1 MANSGDLIRLHKYM
15 AQCGVASRRKS
26 EELIKSG
33 AVSVNGHVVKDMG
46 VLIDPQKDEVRVN
59 GSVIKPKTDMIY
71 IAVNKPRGYVSTVKD
86 QFGRPTVLDLVPV
99 ADEYRLY
106 PVGRLDYDTTGL
118 ILLTND
124 GDLTYRLM
132 HPKHEIEKIYVA
144 GLRGIP
150 DNQDIFRFEHG
161 LVLEGRLTAPAGFEL
176 IKADQRLSVVKITL
190 REGRNRQIRKMCD
203 MIGHPVIWLRREA
216 IGEVELCGLQPGQW
230 RYLTPKEIEYL
241 KYLR

>member
-33 AVSVNGHVVKDMG
+33 LVSVNDRVVKDMG

-59 GSVIKPKTDMIY
+59 GRIIRPKGDMIY
-71 IAVNKPRGYVSTVKD
+71 IAINKPRGYVSTAKD
-86 QFGRPTVLDLVPV
+86 QFGRPTVLDLVPI
-99 ADEYRLY
+99 AGEYRLY

-124 GDLTYRLM
+124 GDLTYRLT
-132 HPKHEIEKIYVA
+132 HPKHEIEKVYMA

-150 DNQDIFRFEHG
+150 DSRDIFQFEHG
-161 LVLEGRLTAPAGFEL
+161 LVLEGRLTAPADFEL
-176 IKADQRLSVVKITL
+176 IKADQRISVVKITL

-216 IGEVELCGLQPGQW
+216 IGEIGLRGLQPGQW
-230 RYLTPKEIEYL
+230 RYLAPKEIEYL

>member
-1 MANSGDLIRLHKYM
+1 MIRLHKYM

-46 VLIDPQKDEVRVN
+46 ILIDPQKDEVRVY
-59 GSVIKPKTDMIY
+59 GRIIRLKSDMIY

-124 GDLTYRLM
+124 GDLTYRLT

>member
-46 VLIDPQKDEVRVN
+46 VLIDIKKDEVRVN

-124 GDLTYRLM
+124 GDLTYRLT
-132 HPKHEIEKIYVA
+132 HPKHEIEKMYIA
-144 GLRGIP
+144 GLRGMP
-150 DNQDIFRFEHG
+150 DNQDMFQFEHG
-161 LVLEGRLTAPAGFEL
+161 LMLEGRLTAPAGFEL

-216 IGEVELCGLQPGQW
+216 IGEIELCGLQAGQW
-230 RYLTPKEIEYL
+230 RYLIPKEIEYL